1 MKKTT
6 LILLVLLIAA
16 AAMIAGCAQQAQPAP
31 QPTAQ
36 PTPVPTAAGPVTVK
50 VTSTSAGM
58 ILTDAQGKSL
68 YYFANDVPSKGT
80 SACNGQCAALWPPY
94 NVGTVSVSSPLDPA
108 DFNSITRAD
117 GTKQTTWYGWPL
129 YYYSRDAKSGDV
141 NGENFLN
148 VWFTL
153 KPDQS
158 VMVEHTPALGLYLTD
173 ISGMTL
179 YTFAKDTTGTSA
191 CNGACIALWPP
202 FNSTPIE
209 PPTSVKIAD
218 FGTVNRADGLAQLS
232 YMGKPLYYYSRDA
245 NPGDTN
251 GQGFNNLWSV
261 ANVSGVSTVV
271 PPTAVPSVVPTAVPA
286 TTKTLSPAGSNYN
299 GGGY

>member
-36 PTPVPTAAGPVTVK
+36 PTQVPTAAGPVTVK

-251 GQGFNNLWSV
+251 GQGFINAWYV
-261 ANVSGVSTVV
+261 ANITGFVPPAPVPTTV
-271 PPTAVPSVVPTAVPA
+271 PPTTLPTPA
-286 TTKTLSPAGSNYN
+286 INYGSDS
-299 GGGY
+299 GGGSSGGY